1 MSKSN
6 IKKLIGQLDLQLRHR
21 IPLIHQTESSECGLA
36 CLAMISGFFGKN
48 IDMIALRRTF
58 NLSARGTTLSGLI
71 GMAEQLGLATRPLS
85 LPLEEL
91 TALRTPCILHWEFNH
106 FVVLVSVN
114 HKHAILHDP
123 ASGHRVMNLAELSN
137 CFTGVALE
145 LWPGSSFTADTV
157 INKLSLSK
165 LIKSIHGLKRTL
177 SKIFCLSLIIEV
189 INLLLPV
196 GTQLVMDHA
205 IPAGDRGLISL
216 ICIGLMLFILLR
228 TAIGMLRAWSSLIM
242 ITLINIQWHAG
253 LFKHLLR
260 LPLSYFERRK
270 LGDIQ
275 SRFGSL
281 STICEAFTSSIL
293 GAIMDSIMVIS
304 VVVMMMLYGGWLF
317 WIVLGFNTLYV
328 VIRLLTYNK
337 YRQLSEEALV
347 RGARAQSYF
356 METLYGI
363 ATIKTQG
370 MSERRGTHWLN
381 LEVDTVNTEIK
392 VTKMDLFFGGIN
404 TFINVCDHMLILW
417 LGTNLVID
425 NTMTLGMFIAFG
437 AFREQFAGRVYSLTS
452 FVLQLRM
459 MSLHNER
466 ISDIAL
472 HPPEARRTDIEF
484 NATMSPAS
492 LEVRNLCFR
501 FDSQSAPIFDEFSIA
516 ICRGESVAITG
527 HSGAGKTTLMKI
539 LCGLFEPDSGKVIY
553 NGEDILDMGINN
565 YQKMIGCIMQD
576 DKLFSG
582 SIRENICGFDE
593 AEDENWMIEC
603 AKASYIHDVI
613 LNMPMGYDTLLGE
626 LGEGLSGGQKQR
638 IFIARALYRR
648 PSIIFMDE
656 ATSSLDHDSEAYV
669 NKAIKQLK
677 ITRIIIAHRE
687 TTIATADRVISLPHL
702 STTIQSD
709 FIR

>member
-1 MSKSN
+1 MNKSN
-6 IKKLIGQLDLQLRHR
+6 IKKLIVQLDLQLRHR

-36 CLAMISGFFGKN
+36 CLAMICGFFGKN

-71 GMAEQLGLATRPLS
+71 GMSEQLGLASRPLS
-85 LPLEEL
+85 LSLAEL

-106 FVVLVSVN
+106 FVVLVRVK
-114 HKHAILHDP
+114 HKHVILHDP
-123 ASGHRVMNLAELSN
+123 ASGRRVVKLEELSN

-145 LWPGSSFTADTV
+145 LWPGSSFTADRV
-157 INKLSLSK
+157 LNRLSLGE
-165 LIKSIHGLKRTL
+165 LINNIHGFKRAL
-177 SKIFCLSLIIEV
+177 SKIFCLSLVIEV
-189 INLLLPV
+189 INLLLPI

-216 ICIGLMLFILLR
+216 ISIGLMLFILLR
-228 TAIGMLRAWSSLIM
+228 TAISMLRAWSSLIM
-242 ITLINIQWHAG
+242 TTLINIQWHAG

-293 GAIMDSIMVIS
+293 GAIMDSIMVIN
-304 VVVMMMLYGGWLF
+304 VVVMMILYGGWLF
-317 WIVLGFNTLYV
+317 WIVLGFNALYV
-328 VIRLLTYNK
+328 VIRLLTYNR

-370 MSERRGTHWLN
+370 MSERRGAHWLN

-392 VTKMDLFFGGIN
+392 ITKLDLFFGGIN
-404 TFINVCDHMLILW
+404 TFISVCDHVLILW

-425 NTMTLGMFIAFG
+425 NSMTLGMFIAFG
-437 AFREQFAGRVYSLTS
+437 AFREQFSGRVYSLTS
-452 FVLQLRM
+452 FALQLRM

-472 HPPEARRTDIEF
+472 HPPAARRTEIEF
-484 NATMSPAS
+484 SATMLPAS

-501 FDSQSAPIFDEFSIA
+501 YDSQSSKIFDNFSIA

-527 HSGAGKTTLMKI
+527 HSGVGKTTFMKI
-539 LCGLFEPDSGKVIY
+539 LCGLFEPDSGKIIF
-553 NGEDILDMGINN
+553 NGEDIQDIGVNN

-593 AEDENWMIEC
+593 IEDENWMIEC

-613 LNMPMGYDTLLGE
+613 LSMPMGYDTLLGE

-638 IFIARALYRR
+638 IFIARALYRK

-656 ATSSLDHDSEAYV
+656 ATSSLDHNSEAFI

-687 TTIATADRVISLPHL
+687 TTIATADRVISLSNLP
-702 STTIQSD
+702 TTTQSD
-709 FIR
+709 LI